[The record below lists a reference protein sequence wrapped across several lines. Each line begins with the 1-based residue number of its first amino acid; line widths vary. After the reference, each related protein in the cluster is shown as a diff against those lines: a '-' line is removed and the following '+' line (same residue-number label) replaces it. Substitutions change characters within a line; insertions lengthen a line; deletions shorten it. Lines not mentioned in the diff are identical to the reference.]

1 VKEFSEFSLERYC
14 ILLLRSSV
22 LKVII
27 PFKMD
32 FLMRLAFESIFEDSF
47 ADEEGDEEI
56 PLEQEQVI
64 EDMENVNAFDEMLID
79 SVPLVSAI
87 TLAEAP
93 YFQNVAS
100 SAPTNF
106 TVGISK
112 LNGQSTFDEK
122 VWDNEFGCILA
133 DSSVNDPPIR
143 KLASISDRMP
153 HGRIFASIY
162 LPTVG
167 VDNSS
172 EIIKKIPPERC
183 LLINL
188 VASND
193 NALLSIENSFLSWLS
208 VRFREGAARFRRGA
222 TNHASISAE
231 SLFLH

>member
-1 VKEFSEFSLERYC
+1 M
-14 ILLLRSSV
+14 

-32 FLMRLAFESIFEDSF
+32 FLIRLAFESIFEDSF
-47 ADEEGDEEI
+47 ADEEI

-122 VWDNEFGCILA
+122 VWDNEFGRILA

-193 NALLSIENSFLSWLS
+193 NTLLSIENSFLSWLS
-208 VRFREGAARFRRGA
+208 TRFREGAARFRRGA
-222 TNHASISAE
+222 TNHASIFAE

>member
-1 VKEFSEFSLERYC
+1 
-14 ILLLRSSV
+14 
-22 LKVII
+22 
-27 PFKMD
+27 
-32 FLMRLAFESIFEDSF
+32 MRLAFESIFEDEEEDDYFSQVPVNGDKEISLESDPPLHEDLF

-56 PLEQEQVI
+56 PLEQEQII
-64 EDMENVNAFDEMLID
+64 EDMENANAIDEMLID

-100 SAPTNF
+100 SAPTNI
-106 TVGISK
+106 TVEISK
-112 LNGQSTFDEK
+112 LNGQK
-122 VWDNEFGCILA
+122 IWDNEFGRILA

-153 HGRIFASIY
+153 HGRIFASIH

-167 VDNSS
+167 VDNSI

-188 VASND
+188 VASNE

-208 VRFREGAARFRRGA
+208 ARFREGVARFRRGA
-222 TNHASISAE
+222 TNHASIFAE